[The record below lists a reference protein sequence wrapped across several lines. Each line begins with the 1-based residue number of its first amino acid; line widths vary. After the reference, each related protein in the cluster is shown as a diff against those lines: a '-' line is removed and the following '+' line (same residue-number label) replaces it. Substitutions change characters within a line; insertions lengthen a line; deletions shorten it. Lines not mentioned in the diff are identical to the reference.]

1 VGAGIYN
8 INKTRRKEKDYIPKD
23 STWVTEFVPNEN
35 KVIGKTGKEIRDQ
48 YLIVSPNIQLN

>member
-1 VGAGIYN
+1 MGAGIYN

-35 KVIGKTGKEIRDQ
+35 KVIGKIGKAIRDQ
-48 YLIVSPNIQLN
+48 YQIVSPSIQLD